1 MRHAMATQS
10 GAGPCFRRKWWEI
23 PNGPVVAKR
32 PEMRIPMLFAVAS
45 AAAFSSAVVA
55 CGGTDSGIIPSDGGA
70 NNPPS
75 DQLPDGGTVIDNGGT
90 TAFSTAKAY
99 ISRDGAWCGSPPPFL
114 ANDSFSLVL
123 IGPGTQDP
131 FPEIDIGVGAT
142 SPVHA
147 PQALTVAPWK
157 PGPAPTAGENDI
169 NQEGAY
175 SESTQL
181 GFSLARGMT
190 TNLPDPTAY
199 DQATLTVLSIP
210 QKEGDTLQVRVQLH
224 FTDGAT
230 LDQTF
235 VSPVL
240 AEVDTPCAGAD

>member
-10 GAGPCFRRKWWEI
+10 GAGACPRRKWRKF

-32 PEMRIPMLFAVAS
+32 PEMRIAMLFAVVS
-45 AAAFSSAVVA
+45 GTAFSVVA
-55 CGGTDSGIIPSDGGA
+55 CGGSDNGIIPSDGGA
-70 NNPPS
+70 NNPS
-75 DQLPDGGTVIDNGGT
+75 DQLPDGGTIIDNGGT

-123 IGPGTQDP
+123 IGPGAQDP
-131 FPEIDIGVGAT
+131 FPEIDIDVGAA

-147 PQALTVAPWK
+147 PQPLTVAPWK

-169 NQEGAY
+169 NQETAY

-210 QKEGDTLQVRVQLH
+210 KKEGDTLQVRVQLH